1 MKKFT
6 ILTLVLA
13 MLLASF
19 SACGDSTSDSSSSV
33 DTAAMEETKETTAL
47 EARAAIPDDLPE
59 RDYSGAN
66 FISLCGEGDIPKLI
80 VEELDGEIVND
91 ATYNM
96 NLRVEERYNVKIGAH
111 SVEGDVRNT
120 TAYIENTTIR
130 LLLSSPLLRSV
141 TICEYHLN
149 RSKNLRTG

>member
-19 SACGDSTSDSSSSV
+19 SACGDSTADSSSSV

-66 FISLCGEGDIPKLI
+66 FISLW
-80 VEELDGEIVND
+80 
-91 ATYNM
+91 
-96 NLRVEERYNVKIGAH
+96 RRRH
-111 SVEGDVRNT
+111 SQADR
-120 TAYIENTTIR
+120 R
-130 LLLSSPLLRSV
+130 
-141 TICEYHLN
+141 
-149 RSKNLRTG
+149 RTGWGNCKRCHLQYEPAGGRTV